1 MPHRKNPA
9 EGHNPFGVVGN
20 RATTTTTTTRPR
32 PARKGAVTNG
42 QFVPRIRQP
51 RKSARSPG
59 SKGLRSGKVKAR
71 KSRRTKRRSQ
81 PRSSRRPRR

>member
-1 MPHRKNPA
+1 MPHRKNPG

-20 RATTTTTTTRPR
+20 ARTTTTTTRP
-32 PARKGAVTNG
+32 ARQGTVQHG

-71 KSRRTKRRSQ
+71 KSLRTKGRSRRRTSA
-81 PRSSRRPRR
+81 RRPRR